1 MANQILTFPI
11 TFSGVTKQLSAVAH
25 ILASA
30 PQYDCNSIGNTV
42 NTATVASQT
51 AAYVLQTCSAQFSSL
66 VSVLQSAVSLSAS
79 YGNIALAA
87 YEAGTSISE
96 Q

>member
-1 MANQILTFPI
+1 V
-11 TFSGVTKQLSAVAH
+11 SKQLSSVAH

-42 NTATVASQT
+42 NTANVASQT

-66 VSVLQSAVSLSAS
+66 VSVLQTAVGLSTT

-87 YEAGTSISE
+87 YEAGTAISE